1 MGGGGGGGGGGENLL
16 TIHEVSA
23 ALTQSDYRSDLASES
38 AAAVNRQRI
47 IKS

>member
-1 MGGGGGGGGGGENLL
+1 MRGENLL

-23 ALTQSDYRSDLASES
+23 ALMPSDFRSDLASES
-38 AAAVNRQRI
+38 ATATQAENSN